1 MDISNWTVDDFVLN
15 AEFRKWILS
24 PNAEINLVWEKRI
37 NAYPEKL
44 REIKLAKELLVNFP
58 NQVYV
63 LDDRDKKFLWER
75 IDRSTHGIVPAI
87 PEEKVIPLNS
97 QSTIKKM
104 EGKSENPFRISQGF
118 KVAVILLIS
127 FSLSL
132 LATLFLG
139 VGRVET
145 EIPIVFTEHATGQGV
160 KSTFTLPDSSTV
172 MLNAGSRLYYQEN
185 FAGELR
191 EVFLEGEGYF
201 EVQKDLE
208 RSFIVHSGPTS
219 TIALGTSFTIRAY
232 DESETDVFLLSGTVI
247 VSAKDRLDSAVFLS
261 EGETVSFKS
270 GTLSVK
276 KNFDQESITAWTKGI
291 ILFDETPIRDAIL
304 VMENWYGVKF
314 RLENDPPPNL
324 QVSGKFEKESLKNI
338 LTGLGY
344 SARFEFEIL
353 GDTISVSFKKN
364 SLPMT

>member
-44 REIKLAKELLVNFP
+44 REIKLARELLVNFP
-58 NQVYV
+58 NQGFV
-63 LDDRDKKFLWER
+63 LSQRDKKSLWER
-75 IDRSTHGIVPAI
+75 IDRSTHAIVPAI

-97 QSTIKKM
+97 QSTIKRM
-104 EGKSENPFRISQGF
+104 ERKSENPFRFSQGY
-118 KVAVILLIS
+118 KVAGILLVS
-127 FSLSL
+127 FVLSL
-132 LATLFLG
+132 LATVFL
-139 VGRVET
+139 RVEGIET
-145 EIPIVFTEHATGQGV
+145 ETPIVFTEHTTRQGV

-185 FAGELR
+185 FSGELR

-201 EVQKDLE
+201 EVQKKLD
-208 RSFIVHSGPTS
+208 RPFIVHTGPTS
-219 TIALGTSFTIRAY
+219 TTALGTSFTIRAY
-232 DESETDVFLLSGTVI
+232 DESETDVYLLSGKVI
-247 VSAKDRLDSAVFLS
+247 VSTKDRLDSAVFLS

-270 GTLSVK
+270 GALSGK
-276 KNFDQESITAWTKGI
+276 KKFDQEPVTAWTKGVL
-291 ILFDETPIRDAIL
+291 LFDETPIRDAIL

-314 RLENDPPPNL
+314 RLENDPPANL

-353 GDTISVSFKKN
+353 GDTISVSFKKK
-364 SLPMT
+364 